1 MFLFFKNT
9 DIYTRIF
16 SMTFLQGILTVV
28 AISMLCFLVTII
40 VLSNRK
46 KFFRVIT
53 LNTLVFVGYCFVA
66 YHYEAIFNNDIFGKG
81 RIIFLLICIF
91 LHAVISMIIVIKS
104 ERIYVPFL
112 NEDIDKDGSKPEDDD
127 EE

>member
-1 MFLFFKNT
+1 F
-9 DIYTRIF
+9 Y
-16 SMTFLQGILTVV
+16 MTFLQGILVV
-28 AISMLCFLVTII
+28 IAISMLCFLVTII

-66 YHYEAIFNNDIFGKG
+66 YHYEVIFNNDIFGKG
-81 RIIFLLICIF
+81 RIIFLLTCIF
-91 LHAVISMIIVIKS
+91 LHAVLSMIIVIKS

-112 NEDIDKDGSKPEDDD
+112 NEDIDKDGPKPEDHD